1 MKIVVTN
8 NTIEYEGFLKVRTL
22 EEAVKTLGTIEA
34 LVYHKS
40 NEPIEKKVEYLTQMK
55 DRVGSFVYIRNKDSF
70 EQAVQMIVVG
80 SGGKY
85 FDDEFFLES
94 GAELNNLVSNLSE
107 VTQLA
112 ELGGVGVMS
121 DFFNKYLTSGS
132 SGFNKAYLQVV
143 KNAVSGMLTEYKQ
156 KDAELLQ
163 MSETATELF
172 SNSMQLLSGVEEEKV
187 KLQEAVKTLEE
198 ARDKGL
204 LMSSAPVAS
213 SVYFFPR
220 VPYLKERSI
229 IRIKEIGTVPYLTSF
244 VLGFRLYLE
253 RLKFQRPKLVCIY
266 PVGDQFEQQ
275 FKNYVWITQQNNKTM
290 RSFYSDIV
298 FVNYPSKEVM
308 TRLLDDDKHDVIIV
322 VDRMKLGT
330 DHLLNCKGSSVKYA
344 VSGNSVIKNLN
355 LKTKDCFS
363 PSAVTGSMFQLKYDP
378 KYKTE
383 ADQRER
389 YYLKEYSTYYDSMYQ
404 VKKI

>member
-80 SGGKY
+80 SGGRY

-266 PVGDQFEQQ
+266 PVSDQFEQQ
-275 FKNYVWITQQNNKTM
+275 FKNYVWITQQK
-290 RSFYSDIV
+290 
-298 FVNYPSKEVM
+298 
-308 TRLLDDDKHDVIIV
+308 
-322 VDRMKLGT
+322 
-330 DHLLNCKGSSVKYA
+330 
-344 VSGNSVIKNLN
+344 
-355 LKTKDCFS
+355 
-363 PSAVTGSMFQLKYDP
+363 
-378 KYKTE
+378 
-383 ADQRER
+383 
-389 YYLKEYSTYYDSMYQ
+389 
-404 VKKI
+404 

>member
-8 NTIEYEGFLKVRTL
+8 NTIEYEGFLKLKTL
-22 EEAVKTLGTIEA
+22 EEAVKTLGNIEA

-40 NEPIEKKVEYLTQMK
+40 NETVEKKVEYLTQLK
-55 DRVGSFVYIRNKDSF
+55 GRVDSFVYIRSKDSF
-70 EQAVQMIVVG
+70 EQAIQMIIVG
-80 SGGKY
+80 SGGRY

-94 GAELNNLVSNLSE
+94 GAELNNLINNLSE

-121 DFFNKYLTSGS
+121 DFFSKYLNKGS
-132 SGFNKAYLQVV
+132 TGFNKAYLQIV
-143 KNAVSGMLTEYKQ
+143 KSAVSGMLADYKQ

-172 SNSMQLLSGVEEEKV
+172 SNSMAILSGVEEEKT
-187 KLQEAVKTLEE
+187 KLQEAVKSLEE

-204 LMSSAPVAS
+204 LMSSAPVAN

-220 VPYLKERSI
+220 VSYLKEKSI
-229 IRIKEIGTVPYLTSF
+229 IRIKEIGVVPYLTSF
-244 VLGFRLYLE
+244 ALGFRLYLE
-253 RLKFQRPKLVCIY
+253 RLKFQRAKLVFLY
-266 PVGDQFEQQ
+266 PVGEQYEQQ
-275 FKNYVWITQQNNKTM
+275 FKNFVWITQQNNKTM

-298 FVNYPSKEVM
+298 FVNYPSKEVI

-322 VDRMKLGT
+322 VDRMKLGS
-330 DHLLNCKGSSVKYA
+330 DHLLNSKGVVKYA

-355 LKTKDCFS
+355 LKARDCFS
-363 PSAVTGSMFQLKYDP
+363 PAIITGGMFQLKYEP
-378 KYKTE
+378 RYKPE

-389 YYLKEYSTYYDSMYQ
+389 YYLKEYSSCYDSMYQ
-404 VKKI
+404 AKKI

>member
-8 NTIEYEGFLKVRTL
+8 NTIEYEGFLKLKTL
-22 EEAVKTLGTIEA
+22 EEVLKTLGRIEA

-40 NEPIEKKVEYLTQMK
+40 NETIEKKVEYLTQLK
-55 DRVGSFVYIRNKDSF
+55 ERVDSFVYIRSKDSF
-70 EQAVQMIVVG
+70 EQAIQMIVVG

-94 GAELNNLVSNLSE
+94 GVELNNLISNLSE

-121 DFFNKYLTSGS
+121 DFFSKYLNKGS
-132 SGFNKAYLQVV
+132 TGFNKAYLQIV
-143 KNAVSGMLTEYKQ
+143 KSAVSGMLTEYKQ

-172 SNSMQLLSGVEEEKV
+172 SNSMAILSGVEEEKL
-187 KLQEAVKTLEE
+187 KLQEAVKSLEE

-220 VPYLKERSI
+220 VSYLKEKNI
-229 IRIKEIGTVPYLTSF
+229 IRIKEIGVVPYLTSF
-244 VLGFRLYLE
+244 ALGFRLYLE
-253 RLKFQRPKLVCIY
+253 RLKFQRAKLVFLY
-266 PVGDQFEQQ
+266 PVGEQYEQQ

-290 RSFYSDIV
+290 RSFYSDVV
-298 FVNYPSKEVM
+298 FVNYPSKEVI

-322 VDRMKLGT
+322 VDRMKLGS
-330 DHLLNCKGSSVKYA
+330 DHLLNSKGIMKYA
-344 VSGNSVIKNLN
+344 VSGSSVVKNLN
-355 LKTKDCFS
+355 LKVRDCFS
-363 PSAVTGSMFQLKYDP
+363 SNVITGGMFQIKYDS
-378 KYKTE
+378 KYKAE

-389 YYLKEYSTYYDSMYQ
+389 YYLKEYSSCYDIMYQ

>member
-8 NTIEYEGFLKVRTL
+8 NTIEYEGFLKLKTL
-22 EEAVKTLGTIEA
+22 EEAVKTLGNIEA

-40 NEPIEKKVEYLTQMK
+40 NETVEKKVEYLTQLK
-55 DRVGSFVYIRNKDSF
+55 GRVDSFVYIRSKDSF
-70 EQAVQMIVVG
+70 EQAIQMIIVG
-80 SGGKY
+80 SGGRY

-94 GAELNNLVSNLSE
+94 GTELNNLINNLSE

-121 DFFNKYLTSGS
+121 DFFSKYLNKGS
-132 SGFNKAYLQVV
+132 TGFNKAYLQIV
-143 KNAVSGMLTEYKQ
+143 KSAVSGMLADYKQ

-172 SNSMQLLSGVEEEKV
+172 SNSMAILSGVEEEKT
-187 KLQEAVKTLEE
+187 KLQEAVKSLEE

-204 LMSSAPVAS
+204 LMSSAPVAN

-220 VPYLKERSI
+220 VSYLKEKSI
-229 IRIKEIGTVPYLTSF
+229 IRIKEIGVVPYLTSF
-244 VLGFRLYLE
+244 ALGFRLYLE
-253 RLKFQRPKLVCIY
+253 RLKFQRAKLVFLY
-266 PVGDQFEQQ
+266 PVGEQYEQQ
-275 FKNYVWITQQNNKTM
+275 FKNFVWITQQNNKTM

-298 FVNYPSKEVM
+298 FVNYPSKEVI

-322 VDRMKLGT
+322 VDRMKLGS
-330 DHLLNCKGSSVKYA
+330 DHLLNSKGVVKYA

-355 LKTKDCFS
+355 LKARDCFS
-363 PSAVTGSMFQLKYDP
+363 PAIITGGMFQLKYEP
-378 KYKTE
+378 RYKPE

-389 YYLKEYSTYYDSMYQ
+389 YYLKEYSSCYDSMYQ

>member
-8 NTIEYEGFLKVRTL
+8 NTIEYEGFLKLKTL
-22 EEAVKTLGTIEA
+22 EEVLKTLGRIEA

-40 NEPIEKKVEYLTQMK
+40 NETIEKKVEYLTQLK
-55 DRVGSFVYIRNKDSF
+55 DRVDSFVYIRSKDSF
-70 EQAVQMIVVG
+70 EQAIQMIVVG

-94 GAELNNLVSNLSE
+94 GVELNNLISNLSE

-121 DFFNKYLTSGS
+121 DFFSKYLNKGS
-132 SGFNKAYLQVV
+132 TGFNKAYLQIV
-143 KNAVSGMLTEYKQ
+143 KSAVSGMLTEYKQ

-172 SNSMQLLSGVEEEKV
+172 SNSMAILSGVEEEKL
-187 KLQEAVKTLEE
+187 KLQEAVKSLEE

-220 VPYLKERSI
+220 VSYLKEKNI
-229 IRIKEIGTVPYLTSF
+229 IRIKEIGVVPYLTSF
-244 VLGFRLYLE
+244 ALGFRLYLE
-253 RLKFQRPKLVCIY
+253 RLKFQRAKLVFLY
-266 PVGDQFEQQ
+266 PVGEQYEQQ
-275 FKNYVWITQQNNKTM
+275 FKNYIWITQQNNKTM
-290 RSFYSDIV
+290 RSFYSDVV
-298 FVNYPSKEVM
+298 FVNYPSKEVI

-322 VDRMKLGT
+322 VDRMKLGS
-330 DHLLNCKGSSVKYA
+330 DHLLNSKGIMKYA
-344 VSGNSVIKNLN
+344 VSGGSVVKNLN
-355 LKTKDCFS
+355 LKVRDCFS
-363 PSAVTGSMFQLKYDP
+363 SNVITGGMFQIKYDS
-378 KYKTE
+378 KYKAE

-389 YYLKEYSTYYDSMYQ
+389 YYLKEYSSCYDTMYQ

>member
-8 NTIEYEGFLKVRTL
+8 NTIEYEGFLKLKTL
-22 EEAVKTLGTIEA
+22 EEAVKTLGNIEA

-40 NEPIEKKVEYLTQMK
+40 NETVEKKVEYLTQLK
-55 DRVGSFVYIRNKDSF
+55 GRVDSFVYIRSKDSF
-70 EQAVQMIVVG
+70 EQAIQMIIVG
-80 SGGKY
+80 SGGRY

-94 GAELNNLVSNLSE
+94 GTELNNLINNLSE

-121 DFFNKYLTSGS
+121 DFFSKYLNKGS
-132 SGFNKAYLQVV
+132 TGFNKAYLQIV
-143 KNAVSGMLTEYKQ
+143 KSAVSGMLADYKQ

-172 SNSMQLLSGVEEEKV
+172 SNSMAILSGVEEEKT
-187 KLQEAVKTLEE
+187 KLQEAVKSLEE

-204 LMSSAPVAS
+204 LMSSAPVAN

-220 VPYLKERSI
+220 VSYLKEKSI
-229 IRIKEIGTVPYLTSF
+229 IRIKEIGVVPYLTSF
-244 VLGFRLYLE
+244 ALGFRLYLE
-253 RLKFQRPKLVCIY
+253 RLKFQRAKLVFLY
-266 PVGDQFEQQ
+266 PVGEQYEQQ
-275 FKNYVWITQQNNKTM
+275 FKNFVWITQQNNKTM

-298 FVNYPSKEVM
+298 FVNYPSKEVI

-322 VDRMKLGT
+322 VDRMKLGS
-330 DHLLNCKGSSVKYA
+330 DHLLNSKGVVKYA
-344 VSGNSVIKNLN
+344 VSGNSVIKNFN
-355 LKTKDCFS
+355 LKARDCFS
-363 PSAVTGSMFQLKYDP
+363 PAIITGGMFQLKYEP
-378 KYKTE
+378 RYKPE

-389 YYLKEYSTYYDSMYQ
+389 YYLKEYSSCYDSMYQ